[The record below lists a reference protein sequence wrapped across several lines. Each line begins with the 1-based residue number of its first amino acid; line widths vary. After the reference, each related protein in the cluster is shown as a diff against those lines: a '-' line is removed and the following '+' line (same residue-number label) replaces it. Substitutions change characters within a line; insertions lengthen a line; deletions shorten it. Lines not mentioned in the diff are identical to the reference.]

1 MKTKTN
7 NWKVLVVASLLS
19 TNLITGSNLSAQS
32 DPDVPEGAEVNVA
45 LSQLESFIIES
56 EHSIK
61 YKAPFAESDELLEAI
76 ENLEKFAEDSN
87 AYLEYHASDFD
98 VQSDDVLMNP
108 VSPELYT
115 QKKVAEVENSKDQS
129 L

>member
-19 TNLITGSNLSAQS
+19 TNLITGNNLSAQS
-32 DPDVPEGAEVNVA
+32 DPDISEGAEVNMA

-61 YKAPFAESDELLEAI
+61 YKAPFGESDELLEAI

-87 AYLEYHASDFD
+87 ADLKYHASDFD

-115 QKKVAEVENSKDQS
+115 QKKVAEVEYSKDQS